1 LRKRSFRS
9 LRTNNRR
16 KEEMQIS
23 RRKTTAILIALFL
36 TLTIAVPLA
45 ALPAANAQPKGEMS
59 SYAFLVATPNPVG
72 IGQRTYISMWVD
84 AALPEA
90 LYTNDIRRHG
100 YKLTIK
106 EPDGSIAKTEEWPI
120 VQDTTGVTFTS
131 FSPDQV
137 GTYTLLFEY
146 AGQTYTWNST
156 SAERLW
162 TGTVFLA
169 SSRTITL
176 TVQEEP
182 LPDPLNSYPLPTEY
196 WTRPIEGQNLDWY
209 KISSHWLRS
218 AYFGTFAIPGGRLNL
233 WQRDGAGPNTGHIM
247 WTKPIE
253 FGGVVGGGNV
263 RVNGSTYYSGG
274 SYEGRFGDALIMH
287 GRLYFTMPLG
297 HGGGGGGYICVD
309 LRTGEELWY
318 RGELGTGIAGGYSDS
333 MGELY
338 DFDSQNQHGVGG
350 GILWQISGSTWS
362 AYDGFSGKW
371 MYNLTNVP
379 SGTEVYT
386 DKGEIVRYVFN
397 YARRWMAL
405 WNWTDAPDTR
415 GGTAGYY
422 GNQWRPNGKS
432 INTSTAYSWNVTNI
446 PDLTGAA
453 NPSIVYILPGDIIIG
468 TSSSITTGTY
478 QMSSRVMDNPWTVW
492 AISDKPGSRGQLVW
506 LKNYTAPANDIGLTF
521 GPLDPVNRVWT
532 MAEAETRQWLGFS
545 VDNGNKLWGPTNT
558 EIRDMQFFSSGSG
571 AGQRAVTAYGNI
583 YVQGYGGELFCY
595 DTKDGTLLWKYN
607 NTYGGLQSP
616 WGLNPILLA
625 AIADGKVYAFNNEH
639 SPNSPLYRGYKVYCI
654 DAYTGEELWTMN
666 GWAGTIGGHGVSTC
680 ALAEGFFVYYNFYDN
695 SVYSVGKGPSATSVT
710 ASPKVSVHGTS
721 VLVEGTVMDIAA
733 GTKQAEQAARFPN
746 GVPAVADESMNDWM
760 EYVYM
765 QKPHPTNV
773 TGVDVVLTVLDPNGN
788 VYDIGT
794 TTSDASGNFKLLWEP
809 LVPGE
814 YTVIATF
821 AGSGSY
827 WPSYAETAVGVT
839 EAPEATPAPTPEPA
853 TAADLYF
860 VPATAG
866 IIIAIVVVGLVI
878 VLVIRK
884 R

>member
-1 LRKRSFRS
+1 
-9 LRTNNRR
+9 
-16 KEEMQIS
+16 
-23 RRKTTAILIALFL
+23 
-36 TLTIAVPLA
+36 
-45 ALPAANAQPKGEMS
+45 MS

-120 VQDTTGVTFTS
+120 VQDTTGVEFTS
-131 FSPDQV
+131 FAPDQV

-146 AGQTYTWNST
+146 AGQVYTWNST
-156 SAERLW
+156 SAERQW
-162 TGTVFLA
+162 TGTTFLA
-169 SSRTITL
+169 ASRTITL

-182 LPDPLNSYPLPTEY
+182 LPDPINSYPLPTEY

-209 KISSHWLRS
+209 TLSSNWLRS
-218 AYFGTFAIPGGRLNL
+218 AHFGTFATPGGRLNL
-233 WQRDGAGPNTGHIM
+233 WQRDGAGPNTSHIM

-318 RGELGTGIAGGYSDS
+318 REELGTGIAGGYSDS
-333 MGELY
+333 KGELY

-371 MYNLTNVP
+371 MYNITGVP

-405 WNWTDAPDTR
+405 WNWTEAPDTR
-415 GGTAGYY
+415 GGTEGYY
-422 GNQWRPNGKS
+422 GNQWRPNGRS

-453 NPSIVYILPGDIIIG
+453 PPSIVYILPGDIIIG

-625 AIADGKVYAFNNEH
+625 AVADGKVYAFNNEH
-639 SPNSPLYRGYKVYCI
+639 SPNSPLYRGYKVYCV
-654 DAYTGEELWTMN
+654 DAFTGEEVWTMN

-680 ALAEGFFVYYNFYDN
+680 ALADGFFVYYNFYDN

-721 VLVEGTVMDIAA
+721 VLVEGTVMDIAT

-746 GVPAVADESMNDWM
+746 GVPAVADDSMSDWM

-773 TGVDVVLTVLDPNGN
+773 TGVDVILTVLDPNGN

-794 TTSDASGNFKLLWEP
+794 TTSDSSGNFKLLWEP

-853 TAADLYF
+853 TAAELYF
-860 VPATAG
+860 MPMSIG
-866 IIIAIVVVGLVI
+866 IIVAIVVVGALII
-878 VLVIRK
+878 VLMLRK